1 MIRQLCV
8 TATSEPRVCNRSSL
22 TVKRLKKKQKNLR
35 FTRSLIYFTSS
46 LFYKYPARFILSSSQ
61 VFKNPKKPSMI
72 ATESLQK
79 KETIRFIVANWH
91 RLGFQIGSETSSVP
105 FFWADAPTNLHPLV
119 RVPALRRAPL
129 TMTPKKINVVLSSKL
144 PRICMKITYICRG
157 WRVAY

>member
-1 MIRQLCV
+1 MLAVAAVPERFGATGSEEEKLERSQDLDLKRLYCFLIPDVIRQLCV

-22 TVKRLKKKQKNLR
+22 TVKRLKKKQKNLC
-35 FTRSLIYFTSS
+35 FTRSPIYFTSS

-72 ATESLQK
+72 ATGSLQK

-105 FFWADAPTNLHPLV
+105 FF
-119 RVPALRRAPL
+119 
-129 TMTPKKINVVLSSKL
+129 
-144 PRICMKITYICRG
+144 
-157 WRVAY
+157 